1 MSFSCACSKE
11 RERTGEALSLR
22 SLLVLDALK
31 RQRRL
36 TVAGLSSQLHM
47 VDAVTRAIVEA
58 LVEAGL
64 VEARGS
70 SPARSYILSSKVY
83 VRSGKGADF
92 VRQSDIDKVRY
103 PELIMKLARQ
113 QGGSIA
119 TRDVKS
125 LLHLHRKQAYRQL
138 AKLVQDGD
146 LALVGRG
153 GGAHYEITEKGQERI
168 GQ

>member
-1 MSFSCACSKE
+1 MRS
-11 RERTGEALSLR
+11 RGQLSRR
-22 SLLVLDALK
+22 SS
-31 RQRRL
+31 RP
-36 TVAGLSSQLHM
+36 
-47 VDAVTRAIVEA
+47 
-58 LVEAGL
+58 
-64 VEARGS
+64 GS
-70 SPARSYILSSKVY
+70 SKHAAAHQRDPTYSAARSTSALA
-83 VRSGKGADF
+83 RGADF

-119 TRDVKS
+119 TRDVEN

-138 AKLVQDGD
+138 IKLVQNGD
-146 LALVGRG
+146 LAPVGRG